1 MVIIFK
7 ATCAL
12 LIVAVGLLFRHLF
25 RDWKQAR
32 ATDVYIENTTPMD
45 RLKYNAVFYMVSACL
60 ALIIIFFS
68 YLLLCKVTISGPFE

>member
-25 RDWKQAR
+25 RDWKKAR
-32 ATDVYIENTTPMD
+32 TMEVYIENTTPMD
-45 RLKYNAVFYMVSACL
+45 KLKYNAVF
-60 ALIIIFFS
+60 
-68 YLLLCKVTISGPFE
+68 T